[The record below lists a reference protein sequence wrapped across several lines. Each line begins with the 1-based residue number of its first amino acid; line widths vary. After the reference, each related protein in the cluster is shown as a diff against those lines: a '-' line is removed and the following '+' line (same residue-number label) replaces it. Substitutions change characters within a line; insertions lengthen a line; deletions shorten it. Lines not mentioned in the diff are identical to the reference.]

1 MDNIRK
7 TVIFTLIFFIF
18 FLINKPVLAS
28 DSSKANSNIVFKA
41 EVLEIIDEEEKKGDD
56 GRIIKQQ
63 NVRLLGV
70 EGDFKNKEI
79 IFIGIGNVE
88 VLGNK
93 VYKEGQRVF
102 VLASWN
108 QSDNSY
114 NYYITDYSRKNI
126 LIIIGSLFF
135 LLLLLVGKFK
145 GLRSVASLFLTFLII
160 IFFIVPKILNGAN
173 PVLIT
178 SVGSFLILLFIVYL
192 TEGFNAKSHISAL
205 SIFLSLSLVIG
216 FSWLFINLAKLS
228 GAFNEDVFILLNIG
242 QSVINFKGFLL
253 AGIIIG
259 TLGVIDDIII
269 SQVAAVEQIVESN
282 PHQDWKD
289 VFNKA
294 HKIGVSHISSM
305 TNTLF
310 LAYAGVSLPV
320 LILFVSPENP
330 FASFEQMISSEA
342 ISTEIVRALSGSIG
356 IILSVPLST
365 FFASWWFIYKTKKDK
380 FS

>member
-1 MDNIRK
+1 MKNIK
-7 TVIFTLIFFIF
+7 KVFVFIFVFFMF
-18 FLINKPVLAS
+18 FLIKKPVFAV
-28 DSSKANSNIVFKA
+28 DSSKENLNIVFKA
-41 EVLEIIDEEEKKGDD
+41 EILEIIEEEEKKGDD
-56 GRIIKQQ
+56 GRIINQQ
-63 NVRLLGV
+63 NVRLLGL
-70 EGDFKNKEI
+70 EKDFKDKEI
-79 IFIGIGNVE
+79 IFTGIGNIE
-88 VLGNK
+88 VLENK
-93 VYKEGQRVF
+93 IYKEGQKVF
-102 VLASWN
+102 VLASWD
-108 QSDNSY
+108 QTENSY

-135 LLLLLVGKFK
+135 LLLILVGKFK
-145 GLRSVASLFLTFLII
+145 GLRSVISLFLTFLII
-160 IFFIVPKILNGAN
+160 IFFIVPKILSGSN
-173 PVLIT
+173 PVFIT
-178 SVGSFLILLFIVYL
+178 SIGSFLILLFIVYL

-216 FSWLFINLAKLS
+216 LSWFFIGLAKLS

-242 QSVINFKGFLL
+242 QNVINFKGFLL

-294 HKIGVSHISSM
+294 HKIGVSHIASM

-310 LAYAGVSLPV
+310 LAYAGVSLPI

-330 FASFEQMISSEA
+330 FTSFDQIISSEA

-365 FFASWWFIYKTKKDK
+365 FFASWWFVYKRKK
-380 FS
+380 